1 MHRPVVRNP
10 TNRLNLQRSRPHR
23 LLAHGSG
30 TLLSVQGSQHRVRA
44 DVSGSSSSSHFAR
57 SLHRMASPSI
67 RDRARNRKPDR
78 TAATSSESDRAA
90 IDRARPRCFV
100 TYRDFP
106 RHTVH
111 LGGLLSR
118 SRDEARRPSLC
129 NPALLSDVRLQ
140 VLPGIEF
147 ANRLIKN
154 YVSLFNRP
162 VRAGRSKQDSAVGRN
177 VIDQAPRQ
185 GMRYRAGVLGLLLLM
200 NSAGL
205 SGCNV
210 PWLLAGSAPL
220 LDHSRFMSAWSTY
233 VHCRSSSEPDEIR
246 ADLRQ
251 LTDLAEAETMQHHAP
266 RLLPAAIRSLMA
278 TLPSRLAVD
287 PQSMVAACA
296 LHGGHVAQWAGRSD
310 LSEELFG
317 SVARTQHEPGAAYY
331 AVEAGRRLTHM
342 KEERPVLWQRMHAP
356 IPTSSE

>member
-1 MHRPVVRNP
+1 MILYGTRFIPADFSPVHATSLAV
-10 TNRLNLQRSRPHR
+10 QVFVIPHR
-23 LLAHGSG
+23 ARM
-30 TLLSVQGSQHRVRA
+30 SV
-44 DVSGSSSSSHFAR
+44 
-57 SLHRMASPSI
+57 
-67 RDRARNRKPDR
+67 
-78 TAATSSESDRAA
+78 
-90 IDRARPRCFV
+90 
-100 TYRDFP
+100 
-106 RHTVH
+106 
-111 LGGLLSR
+111 
-118 SRDEARRPSLC
+118 
-129 NPALLSDVRLQ
+129 LQ

-147 ANRLIKN
+147 ANRLSKN

-162 VRAGRSKQDSAVGRN
+162 PRGGRSKQDSAVGRN

-220 LDHSRFMSAWSTY
+220 LDHSRFISAWSTY
-233 VHCRSSSEPDEIR
+233 AHCRSSSEPDEIR

-251 LTDLAEAETMQHHAP
+251 LTDLAEAEAMQHHAP

-317 SVARTQHEPGAAYY
+317 SVAGTQHEPGAAYY

-342 KEERPVLWQRMHAP
+342 KEERPVLWRRMQAP
-356 IPTSSE
+356 IPTSPE

>member
-111 LGGLLSR
+111 LGGRLSG

-129 NPALLSDVRLQ
+129 NPALLSDVHPASLARHRVCEPSHQELRIPLQ
-140 VLPGIEF
+140 
-147 ANRLIKN
+147 
-154 YVSLFNRP
+154 SS
-162 VRAGRSKQDSAVGRN
+162 RASGQIQTGLSRGQERDRSSTSTGNAISGRSPWAPAPHELGRPERM
-177 VIDQAPRQ
+177 QRPMAPRRIGAATRPQ
-185 GMRYRAGVLGLLLLM
+185 
-200 NSAGL
+200 
-205 SGCNV
+205 
-210 PWLLAGSAPL
+210 P
-220 LDHSRFMSAWSTY
+220 
-233 VHCRSSSEPDEIR
+233 VHERVEH
-246 ADLRQ
+246 L
-251 LTDLAEAETMQHHAP
+251 
-266 RLLPAAIRSLMA
+266 RSLPFQLGTGRDPRGSSA
-278 TLPSRLAVD
+278 TDRSR
-287 PQSMVAACA
+287 
-296 LHGGHVAQWAGRSD
+296 
-310 LSEELFG
+310 G
-317 SVARTQHEPGAAYY
+317 S
-331 AVEAGRRLTHM
+331 
-342 KEERPVLWQRMHAP
+342 
-356 IPTSSE
+356 